1 MIEFLPSSD
10 TSQNQ
15 ALCERAGVAYSPSVI
30 VYTAVE
36 HGTQLGF
43 GLFAVETGVLKVLH
57 IPDDE
62 YLADILT
69 RSGINYAELRGIE
82 LVNFSQANNIELL
95 QKLYSLQKDI
105 SVDFSAEELLHS
117 CKNCGKSQ

>member
-10 TSQNQ
+10 TSLNQ
-15 ALCERAGVAYSPSVI
+15 ALCKQAGVAYASSVI

-36 HGTQLGF
+36 RGAQIGF
-43 GLFAVETGVLKVLH
+43 GLFIVEGKVLKVLH

-62 YLADILT
+62 YLADVLT

-95 QKLYSLQKDI
+95 KKLYSIQEDI
-105 SVDFSAEELLHS
+105 NVDFSAEELLHS
-117 CKNCGKSQ
+117 CKNCGKS